1 MPNGK
6 TYVIVCKQGNF
17 RQECPLFLQ
26 KGIHCAQCPYVAYI
40 ERTRPD
46 DNTEQEQEEKH
57 D

>member
-6 TYVIVCKQGNF
+6 TYVIACKQGNF

-46 DNTEQEQEEKH
+46 NNTEQEQEEKH